1 MIIIALGSNIDS
13 PWGSPAATV
22 RRALDF
28 LGREGCRLVNSSSLV
43 ETLPLGRTDQPNFVN
58 AVAQVETLMGPEALL
73 DRLHAIEVLAG
84 RRRGEK
90 WGPRVLDLDLIDYD
104 GLIRDQP
111 PPVLPHPE
119 VAERAFVLAPIAEIA
134 PDWRHPILKKSA
146 AELLQ
151 RLRGKTEGAV
161 LGKKG

>member
-104 GLIRDQP
+104 GLIR
-111 PPVLPHPE
+111 
-119 VAERAFVLAPIAEIA
+119 
-134 PDWRHPILKKSA
+134 
-146 AELLQ
+146 
-151 RLRGKTEGAV
+151 
-161 LGKKG
+161 